1 MKGFDVFPQGLNP
14 FMRKAIHTTEQNG
27 DSCLSDGRNSR
38 RLGVCPSQ
46 KPRHE
51 KNMIRSKRGASRSII
66 RPVLLTVL
74 VVKTVKLFLVFVAH
88 TSS

>member
-46 KPRHE
+46 KPRR
-51 KNMIRSKRGASRSII
+51 KSII